1 MDRAHEEIMEQLILS
16 GALEPAGIDSET
28 GEFLYNFTP
37 KLKNVSPLLYEEHV
51 AHVNGEL
58 MRLWENGF
66 LDINLTEENPIV
78 KLTTKAFDDVE
89 ISKLSKEDKWGIQ
102 EIKRILKSQEL

>member
-37 KLKNVSPLLYEEHV
+37 KLKDVSPILYEEHV
-51 AHVNGEL
+51 AHVNTEL

-66 LDINLTEENPIV
+66 LDIDLTEENPIV
-78 KLTTKAFDDVE
+78 RLTPKAFDETE
-89 ISKLSKEDKWGIQ
+89 ILNLSKEDRWGIQ
-102 EIKRILKSQEL
+102 EIKRILKAKEL